1 MFNNRDDKKLGRIQT
16 WNWLES
22 FGFIE
27 SDIEREGKEN
37 ETKIRVNLEIWDLK
51 LYFHYV
57 IWKVIHTLNS
67 K

>member
-1 MFNNRDDKKLGRIQT
+1 MKLIHMR
-16 WNWLES
+16 LES
-22 FGFIE
+22 FRFIE